1 MEKISKILVSQ
12 PAPIDF
18 EKSPYAEISKKH
30 EVEFVFQ
37 KFFRIEGVSA
47 IEFRKDRVGI
57 LDHTGVVL
65 MSKNAVDH
73 YFRLAKDMRLD
84 IPDSMKYFCLNESIA
99 LYLQKY
105 VTYRKRKI
113 FFSKNHTNGMVDIM
127 GGKHKNEKFIIPCA
141 DSGATQIT
149 SLLDEKKY
157 NYSKAIMFTNVAVN
171 LPEIINISEFQM
183 IVLFS
188 PSGVESLIFNYPNI
202 KEVDMHFGVLGANV
216 AHAITE
222 AGLKLSFQAPT
233 PETPSI
239 TSAIES
245 YLTKLKKCSKKQ

>member
-12 PAPIDF
+12 PAPSDF
-18 EKSPYAEISKKH
+18 EKSPYAEISKKYD
-30 EVEFVFQ
+30 VEFVFQ
-37 KFFRIEGVSA
+37 KFFRIEGVNA
-47 IEFRKDRVGI
+47 IEYRKERVGI
-57 LDHTGVVL
+57 LEHTGVVL

-73 YFRLAKDMRLD
+73 YFRLAKEMRLD

-113 FFSKNHTNGMVDIM
+113 FFSKNYTQGMLDIM

-149 SLLDEKKY
+149 ALLDEKKIH
-157 NYSKAIMFTNVAVN
+157 YSKAIMFTNVAVN
-171 LPEIINISEFQM
+171 LSEILNISEFQM

-188 PSGVESLIFNYPNI
+188 PSGVDSLLSNYPNI
-202 KEVDMHFGVLGANV
+202 KDLDIHIGVLGANV
-216 AHAITE
+216 AHAVTE
-222 AGLKLSFQAPT
+222 AGLKLSFQSPT
-233 PETPSI
+233 PENPSI
-239 TSAIES
+239 TSAIDS
-245 YLTKLKKCSKKQ
+245 YLMKLKKCSKKS

>member
-12 PAPIDF
+12 PAPSDF

-30 EVEFVFQ
+30 EVEFIFQ
-37 KFFRIEGVSA
+37 KFFKIEGVSA
-47 IEFRKDRVGI
+47 IEFRKERVGI

-113 FFSKNHTNGMVDIM
+113 FFSKNYTNGMIDIM

-149 SLLDEKKY
+149 SLLDEKKI

-202 KEVDMHFGVLGANV
+202 KDVDMHFGVLGENV
-216 AHAITE
+216 AHAIIE

-239 TSAIES
+239 TSAIDN

>member
-12 PAPIDF
+12 PAPSDF

-30 EVEFVFQ
+30 DVEIVFQ

-57 LDHTGVVL
+57 LENTGVVL

-73 YFRLAKDMRLD
+73 YFRLAKDMRFE

-113 FFSKNHTNGMVDIM
+113 FFSKNHTSGMLDIM

-149 SLLDEKKY
+149 ALLDEKKY
-157 NYSKAIMFTNVAVN
+157 TYSKAIMFTNIAVN
-171 LPEIINISEFQM
+171 LPEIIDISEFQM

-188 PSGVESLIFNYPNI
+188 PSGVDSLISNFPNI
-202 KEVDMHFGVLGANV
+202 RDQDIHYGVLGANV

-222 AGLKLSFQAPT
+222 NGLKLSFQAPT

-239 TSAIES
+239 TSAIDC
-245 YLTKLKKCSKKQ
+245 YLSKIKKCSKKQ